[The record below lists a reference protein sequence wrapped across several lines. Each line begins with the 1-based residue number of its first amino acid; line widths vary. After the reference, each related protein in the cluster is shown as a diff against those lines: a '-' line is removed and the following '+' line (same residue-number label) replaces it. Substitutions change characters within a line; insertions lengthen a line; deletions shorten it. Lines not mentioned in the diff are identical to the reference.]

1 MRKCHTLMVRMRIF
15 AAAVL
20 AALVGACSPPP
31 KAAFTP
37 PATTPV
43 QVSHASLRP
52 VERFITVSGALFPK
66 EQSPV
71 SARVPGRLQ
80 RLPADLGTSVRT
92 GDLLAEVDPR
102 DFELRVLQARGLLSQ
117 ARARL
122 GLQLDG
128 EDDQVNLDTT
138 SLVKQ
143 AEAVLSQAR
152 RERDRITELSK
163 QGIASASDLEATH
176 AAFAV
181 AESRYSDALEEART
195 RAAVLRQRRAE
206 YELALRQLSDTR
218 IIAPFDGII
227 SERRASLGQHVE
239 IGTPLLTLVQADP
252 LRLRVEIPERDAPR
266 VAVGQPVRVRLTGD
280 TNIYLGS
287 IRRLSPSLLE
297 ASRMLVVEA
306 DIPASGSLRPGAF
319 ARAEIVVESA
329 RPVLTVPTDALMT
342 FAGVERIFV
351 LDSGK
356 ASERRVTTG
365 DRGDGWIEITSGAK
379 EGERVIRSPGGLVD
393 GRPVRLESEVA
404 DGGSQP

>member
-1 MRKCHTLMVRMRIF
+1 MVRMRIF
-15 AAAVL
+15 AVAL
-20 AALVGACSPPP
+20 FAALLGACSPPDQAAP
-31 KAAFTP
+31 KPVEPLPVRVTP
-37 PATTPV
+37 
-43 QVSHASLRP
+43 ASLRP

-80 RLPADLGTSVRT
+80 RLPADLGSAVRA

-102 DFELRVLQARGLLSQ
+102 DFELRVLQSRGLLSQ

-122 GLQLDG
+122 GLPLDG
-128 EDDQVNLDTT
+128 EDDQVNLDAT

-163 QGIASASDLEATH
+163 QGIASASDLEVTH
-176 AAFAV
+176 AAFTV
-181 AESRYSDALEEART
+181 AETRYSDALEEART

-266 VAVGQPVRVRLTGD
+266 VAIGQPVRLRLTGD
-280 TNIYLGS
+280 TNLYHGTV
-287 IRRLSPSLLE
+287 RRLSPSLLE

-306 DIPASGSLRPGAF
+306 DIPASGALRPGAF

-329 RPVLTVPTDALMT
+329 LPVLTVPSDALVT
-342 FAGVERIFV
+342 FAGVERVFV
-351 LDSGK
+351 LDSNK

-365 DRGDGWIEITSGAK
+365 DRGSGWVEVITGVK

-393 GRPVRLESEVA
+393 GRAVLPESGMT
-404 DGGSQP
+404 DSGSQP

>member
-1 MRKCHTLMVRMRIF
+1 MRIF
-15 AAAVL
+15 AVTFF
-20 AALVGACSPPP
+20 AALLGACSPPDQ
-31 KAAFTP
+31 AAP
-37 PATTPV
+37 RSVAPIPV
-43 QVSHASLRP
+43 QVTPASLRP
-52 VERFITVSGALFPK
+52 VERFITVSGSLFPN
-66 EQSPV
+66 EQAPV

-80 RLPADLGTSVRT
+80 HLPADLGSRVRS
-92 GDLLAEVDPR
+92 GDLLAEIDPR

-122 GLQLDG
+122 GLPLDG
-128 EDDQVNLDTT
+128 NDDQVNLDAT

-143 AEAVLSQAR
+143 ADAVLSQAR
-152 RERDRITELSK
+152 RERDRIAELSR

-176 AAFAV
+176 ATFTV
-181 AESRYSDALEEART
+181 AEGRYSDALEEART

-266 VAVGQPVRVRLTGD
+266 VAIGQSVRVRLTGD
-280 TNIYLGS
+280 TNLYHGA

-306 DIPASGSLRPGAF
+306 DIPASGALRPGAF

-329 RPVLTVPTDALMT
+329 LPVLTIPSDALVT
-342 FAGVERIFV
+342 FAGVERVFV
-351 LDSGK
+351 LDSNK
-356 ASERRVTTG
+356 ASERRVDTG
-365 DRGDGWIEITSGAK
+365 DRGDGWIEIVRGVK
-379 EGERVIRSPGGLVD
+379 QGEQVILSPGGLVD
-393 GRPVRLESEVA
+393 GRAVRLDPSVS
-404 DGGSQP
+404 DSGSQP